1 MGYGE
6 VCSRLRWW
14 TQGDA
19 RCRPFEGS
27 QPSSGRPF
35 RFLGRT
41 SFLAAGALVWL
52 GYAWVLLFVQDEP
65 LKNASEAAGLES
77 RSSAIELKL
86 VTVDMIKKYH
96 NVIYIVINNWIVESS
111 LITTSSHKILLN
123 IMHPLDKNVI
133 DAHCAMASDRIGIV
147 YSKLF
152 Q

>member
-1 MGYGE
+1 M
-6 VCSRLRWW
+6 
-14 TQGDA
+14 
-19 RCRPFEGS
+19 
-27 QPSSGRPF
+27 
-35 RFLGRT
+35 
-41 SFLAAGALVWL
+41 
-52 GYAWVLLFVQDEP
+52 
-65 LKNASEAAGLES
+65 KNASEAAGLES

-111 LITTSSHKILLN
+111 LITTSIHKILLN